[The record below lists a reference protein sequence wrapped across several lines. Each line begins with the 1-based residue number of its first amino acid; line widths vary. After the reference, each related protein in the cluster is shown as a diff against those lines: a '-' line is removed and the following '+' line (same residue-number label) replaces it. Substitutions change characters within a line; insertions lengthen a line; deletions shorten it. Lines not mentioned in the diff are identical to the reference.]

1 MKKILVLIAIVFA
14 AMQLT
19 AANVD
24 LVSAQQ
30 SAQRFLMSQTAK
42 GRFMTSAPTV
52 KWTHE
57 VKTSSNATLAAYY
70 FVNIDCGYVIVSGD
84 DRAKTV
90 LAYGDGSLS
99 SLNDLPEAVQYFLD
113 IYQKQM
119 EYLQAHPGLVVKKIA
134 NTRGVSVEPMLQTA
148 WAQDKPYNKQ
158 CPKVGNNNYCK
169 VGCTAVALAQ
179 VMRFWEY
186 PTTSPALPAYK
197 CEDSGINVSALPEYT
212 FDWDNMYDT
221 YYGVD
226 LDRLPQV
233 NEDAIA
239 YLMRYVGQAEHVDYN
254 TDKTGTRN
262 PEILTAINTF
272 GFDEGAN
279 IVKKCDSPD
288 TQEELSQGAY
298 TEEEYYNDEEWA
310 EAIQAELRAG
320 RPLIYCAYDMSSDS
334 TGLGGHAFNVDGYN
348 AETDMYHVN
357 FGMNPSLNTYYA
369 LNAFSTDGW
378 MIVYDFWPIF
388 FGGVQPPG
396 LSTDPRILVS
406 TQDVAMECYA
416 GETATDTITVNGQYL
431 TEGISVALNDEN
443 DVFSINVTSIALE
456 DAGNASIVVTYAP
469 QAVGTHTA
477 TITLSSEGAAEKVVH
492 LVGTATSAP
501 LVVYDPVM
509 LPADESKITATSF
522 RADWTDQ
529 TVPENVASYTLEV
542 KEKPGAGG
550 VLVDVDWSTASGN
563 AEDYLPEGWT
573 VGDYSIF
580 FDEGGIA
587 ITSDSYI
594 KTDVLDLAGCD
605 KVTIVM
611 RAKNYSP
618 WFNSTITVKTSI
630 DQKYLELTSDYTDYT
645 IVLNCAENDQVEF
658 FANAYYPT
666 IQAIKI
672 YAGEVTAPQM
682 RATEEGDASSRII
695 TGITDKFYTV
705 NGLTANGTF
714 RYKVKAVYND
724 GTESAWS
731 NVEEVTLVGPAY
743 SIGDVNHDGH
753 VNITDVTSL
762 IDYLLGDITAAP
774 AEADVNGEGGVTITD
789 MTALIDLLLGSN

>member
-1 MKKILVLIAIVFA
+1 
-14 AMQLT
+14 
-19 AANVD
+19 
-24 LVSAQQ
+24 
-30 SAQRFLMSQTAK
+30 
-42 GRFMTSAPTV
+42 
-52 KWTHE
+52 
-57 VKTSSNATLAAYY
+57 
-70 FVNIDCGYVIVSGD
+70 
-84 DRAKTV
+84 
-90 LAYGDGSLS
+90 
-99 SLNDLPEAVQYFLD
+99 
-113 IYQKQM
+113 
-119 EYLQAHPGLVVKKIA
+119 
-134 NTRGVSVEPMLQTA
+134 
-148 WAQDKPYNKQ
+148 
-158 CPKVGNNNYCK
+158 
-169 VGCTAVALAQ
+169 
-179 VMRFWEY
+179 
-186 PTTSPALPAYK
+186 
-197 CEDSGINVSALPEYT
+197 
-212 FDWDNMYDT
+212 
-221 YYGVD
+221 
-226 LDRLPQV
+226 
-233 NEDAIA
+233 
-239 YLMRYVGQAEHVDYN
+239 
-254 TDKTGTRN
+254 
-262 PEILTAINTF
+262 
-272 GFDEGAN
+272 
-279 IVKKCDSPD
+279 
-288 TQEELSQGAY
+288 
-298 TEEEYYNDEEWA
+298 
-310 EAIQAELRAG
+310 
-320 RPLIYCAYDMSSDS
+320 
-334 TGLGGHAFNVDGYN
+334 
-348 AETDMYHVN
+348 
-357 FGMNPSLNTYYA
+357 
-369 LNAFSTDGW
+369 
-378 MIVYDFWPIF
+378 
-388 FGGVQPPG
+388 
-396 LSTDPRILVS
+396 
-406 TQDVAMECYA
+406 
-416 GETATDTITVNGQYL
+416 
-431 TEGISVALNDEN
+431 VALNDEN
-443 DVFSINVTSIALE
+443 GVFSINVTSIALD

-477 TITLSSEGAAEKVVH
+477 TITLSSEGAADKVVH

-587 ITSDSYI
+587 ITSESYI

-658 FANAYYPT
+658 YANAYYPT

-705 NGLTANGTF
+705 NDLNANGTF

-743 SIGDVNHDGH
+743 SIGDVNHDGN
-753 VNITDVTSL
+753 VNITDVTAL